1 MDTTAAA
8 DSLPQAPTA
17 ADWQAFL
24 EQVIAGFGCVTGTLH
39 RLDDAD
45 QHLKLLAHRGIPP
58 QLMPIIGSIP
68 IGKGIAGAA
77 AERREPIEMCN
88 LQTDTSGVAKPG
100 ALQTQVQG
108 TLAVPAL
115 DGGRLCGTLGI
126 GKLEPYNFT
135 DEEKARLMAIA
146 AAVAARLARG

>member
-1 MDTTAAA
+1 MDPTAAA

-17 ADWQAFL
+17 ADWQTFL
-24 EQVIAGFGCVTGTLH
+24 EQVIVDFGCVTGTLH

-115 DGGRLCGTLGI
+115 DGGHLCGTLGI